1 MKKKQSKLKKDN
13 KTTKLKKDKKVE
25 VIKPKPSFF
34 KKRKKKIIDYDDF
47 IDENEDSS
55 LEEDLDENI
64 SYASS
69 MFDSVSDHE
78 KEEDEEVEEA
88 EEVEEEPVI
97 EKIKNKKKPDKKV
110 FYVEPKKFDEEIV
123 KFYESG
129 IMTNDLA
136 EMVSKISNKL
146 SYAPNF
152 INYSYREEMVGDGI
166 IRMMKALI
174 SKKYNREK
182 GTNPFSY
189 FTRIAFNAFRNRI
202 KKEKHIHE
210 THEKYRRELMSMSEG
225 YSNLLKNNNIRIMKE
240 RDRLL
245 E

>member
-1 MKKKQSKLKKDN
+1 MNKKLYNKQRKLKRLLNEECPKEPEELPYLEEEEEDYLGSSLLY
-13 KTTKLKKDKKVE
+13 KEETTDEADEEEELEELEELEEEHPEEKIKKV
-25 VIKPKPSFF
+25 
-34 KKRKKKIIDYDDF
+34 
-47 IDENEDSS
+47 
-55 LEEDLDENI
+55 
-64 SYASS
+64 
-69 MFDSVSDHE
+69 
-78 KEEDEEVEEA
+78 
-88 EEVEEEPVI
+88 
-97 EKIKNKKKPDKKV
+97 KNKKKADKAK
-110 FYVEPKKFDEEIV
+110 FYVEPKHFDEEIM
-123 KFYESG
+123 KYYDSG
-129 IMTNDLA
+129 VMSNDLA
-136 EMVSKISNKL
+136 EMISKISNKL

-174 SKKYNREK
+174 SKKYNRSK

-225 YSNLLKNNNIRIMKE
+225 YTNLLKNNNIRIMKE

>member
-1 MKKKQSKLKKDN
+1 MKNTNMNKKLYNKQRKLKRLLNEECPKEPEELPYLEEEEEDYLGSSLLY
-13 KTTKLKKDKKVE
+13 KEETTDEADEEEELEELEELEEEHPEEKIKKV
-25 VIKPKPSFF
+25 
-34 KKRKKKIIDYDDF
+34 
-47 IDENEDSS
+47 
-55 LEEDLDENI
+55 
-64 SYASS
+64 
-69 MFDSVSDHE
+69 
-78 KEEDEEVEEA
+78 
-88 EEVEEEPVI
+88 
-97 EKIKNKKKPDKKV
+97 KNKKKADKAK
-110 FYVEPKKFDEEIV
+110 FYVEPKHFDEEIM
-123 KFYESG
+123 KYYDSG
-129 IMTNDLA
+129 VMSNDLA
-136 EMVSKISNKL
+136 EMISKISNKL

-174 SKKYNREK
+174 SKKYNRSK

-225 YSNLLKNNNIRIMKE
+225 YTNLLKNNNIRIMKE